1 MTTEN
6 TLELQELPV
15 TSRSLGV
22 VNDFVV
28 DDNLEAVTSFIDSPE
43 CTSQH
48 MTRRPFKIKF
58 NSVII
63 CYRGLMKVRI
73 NLSERVVRRG
83 QMIIIP
89 ADTIGEFIEM
99 SPDCRMMM
107 FSFSK
112 HLRVN
117 FNSFIRPSVG
127 IITAMMRLP
136 VVDLEDREL
145 EDIKYIYMMMR
156 RRLVE
161 DTFLNKTEFF
171 MSALMTISH
180 YIAGTRLSDS
190 DNEETLTTNTRRI
203 FERFIELVEQ
213 HHGSERQLTFY
224 AQKLCISPK
233 YLSHVVKEVS
243 GRTAKQWIDNM
254 VILEAKVLLTTSHM
268 NIQEISHRLNFPNQ
282 SFFGRFFKKAN
293 GVSPG
298 DYRQR

>member
-1 MTTEN
+1 MTSEH

-15 TSRSLGV
+15 SSRGIGV
-22 VNDFVV
+22 ENDFVI
-28 DDNLEAVTSFIDSPE
+28 DDNLEADTSFINSIE
-43 CTSQH
+43 CKSQH
-48 MTRRPFKIKF
+48 MVGRPFKIKF

-63 CYRGLMKVRI
+63 SYRGEMKLRV
-73 NLSERVVRRG
+73 NLSERLLRQG
-83 QMIIIP
+83 EMIIIP

-99 SPDCRMMM
+99 SPDCRVMI

-117 FNSFIRPSVG
+117 FSSFIRPTVG
-127 IITAMMRLP
+127 TITAMMKLP
-136 VVDLEDREL
+136 VVDLEDQEL

-156 RRLVE
+156 RRLT
-161 DTFLNKTEFF
+161 DDSFFNKTEFF

-180 YIAGTRLSDS
+180 YIAGNRVGD
-190 DNEETLTTNTRRI
+190 DHGEMPTTNTRRI

-224 AQKLCISPK
+224 AQELCMSPK

-268 NIQEISHRLNFPNQ
+268 NIQEVSHRLNFPNQ
-282 SFFGRFFKKAN
+282 SFFGRFFKKAT

-298 DYRQR
+298 DYRQH